1 MRISDWSSDVCS
13 SDLNLDAWV
22 AKVHTL
28 KSHYFK
34 RYMRHGRVPLR
45 PGIAR
50 IMSEARGSGVRLAI
64 VTNAS
69 LKTLRPVLRYSMGPE
84 LAAEGENIASGEE
97 VQSKKQEHQLYQ
109 VTLRSEER

>member
-1 MRISDWSSDVCS
+1 MFFFFFFKHKTAYEMRISAWRSDVCS
-13 SDLNLDAWV
+13 SDLQHYQPELGAETAEVEQNLDAWV

-50 IMSEARGSGVRLAI
+50 IMREARGSGVRL
-64 VTNAS
+64 
-69 LKTLRPVLRYSMGPE
+69 
-84 LAAEGENIASGEE
+84 
-97 VQSKKQEHQLYQ
+97 
-109 VTLRSEER
+109 RSEERRVGIEGVGTCRSRRTQTQ